1 MCQSTVWK
9 AVTSLVEMERNN
21 ACGWSSHFLS
31 ENKACRVA
39 PLPHLSQLRPIHAFA
54 QLCNYIRVR
63 AEVQQLIDV
72 HLPRAG
78 DPEPAKPPE
87 QRPLEVQQEGI

>member
-1 MCQSTVWK
+1 MPVAGPHISYQKTK
-9 AVTSLVEMERNN
+9 HA
-21 ACGWSSHFLS
+21 GW
-31 ENKACRVA
+31 
-39 PLPHLSQLRPIHAFA
+39 LPFPICHNLGQFTAFA

-72 HLPRAG
+72 HLPRGG